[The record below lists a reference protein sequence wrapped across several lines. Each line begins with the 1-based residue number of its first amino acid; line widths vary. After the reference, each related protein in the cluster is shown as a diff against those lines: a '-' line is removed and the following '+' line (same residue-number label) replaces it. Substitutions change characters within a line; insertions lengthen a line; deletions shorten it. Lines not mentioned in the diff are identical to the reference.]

1 MKDYKT
7 LIESDK
13 SAVEIFEQI
22 SEKTAAGNIP
32 REGDQLR
39 ILEPQGGFKR
49 GDVVKVLTMD
59 GTPDSFTLGVEGG
72 TLSFNRE
79 DIDKKFQM
87 VYDS

>member
-13 SAVEIFEQI
+13 SADEIFEQI

-32 REGDQLR
+32 RVGDHLR
-39 ILEPQGGFKR
+39 ILQDQGSFKT
-49 GDVVKVLTMD
+49 GDIVEVKTMD
-59 GTPDSFTLGVEGG
+59 GTPEKFTLGVDGG
-72 TLSFNRE
+72 SLSFNRE

-87 VYDS
+87 VYDA